1 MRRKGQTVIGAS
13 KEERDLVA
21 RMLNGEQA
29 AFEDFFDA
37 YFPALYRF
45 ALSRIGNDEDAAEEM
60 AQAALC
66 KIVRKLSTFR
76 GEASLFS
83 WMCTFCR
90 HEIDAWCKR
99 NRRLSREADLLED
112 NPEVRAALESL
123 AMERIEPEDELRR
136 AEIARLVRSMLD
148 RLPPHYGSALEW
160 KYLDELSVAEIAE
173 RLGLGP
179 KAAESL
185 LTRARRSFR
194 DGFTTVFGQVET
206 LGVLRPNRGARS

>member
-1 MRRKGQTVIGAS
+1 MVVGAS
-13 KEERDLVA
+13 NEERDLVA
-21 RMLNGEQA
+21 RMLTGEQA
-29 AFEDFFDA
+29 AFGEFFDD

-45 ALSRIGNDEDAAEEM
+45 ALSRIGNDEDAAEEI

-66 KIVRKLSTFR
+66 KIVRKLATFR

-99 NRRLSREADLLED
+99 NRRQPREADLLED
-112 NPEVRAALESL
+112 RPEIRAALESL
-123 AMERIEPEDELRR
+123 AMERVEPEDELRR
-136 AEIARLVRSMLD
+136 QEIARLVRSMLD

-173 RLGLGP
+173 RLGLGL

-194 DGFTTVFGQVET
+194 DGFTTVFGHVEE
-206 LGVLRPNRGARS
+206 LGVLGPNRGTRS